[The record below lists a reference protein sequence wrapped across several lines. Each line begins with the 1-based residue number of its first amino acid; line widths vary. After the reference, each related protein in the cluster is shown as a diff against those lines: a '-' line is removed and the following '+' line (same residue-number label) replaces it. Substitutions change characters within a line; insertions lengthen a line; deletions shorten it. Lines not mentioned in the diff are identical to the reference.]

1 MRRKVILIIALV
13 LVSFLGSTESE
24 CGSFKVYSHVNLSK
38 LPITERKKR
47 FIEIMLPLI
56 ERANRE
62 VLEERAFILR
72 VLEKKEITLKEDK
85 KLKELYTKYR
95 AKNLKDL
102 LLKVNSVPAG
112 LVLAQAAVESGW
124 GTSRFFISA
133 NNAFGMYDFKKNRKC
148 LKAKSSGACLKY
160 YPNLYESVRD
170 YIYNLNVG
178 WAYQRFRVLRE
189 KGANIYKLAESL
201 NSYSTLGDRY
211 VMLVKKVIRHNGLDS
226 IGSTELASNL
236 PSRR

>member
-1 MRRKVILIIALV
+1 MRLKAILIIALV

-38 LPITERKKR
+38 LPVDERKKR

-56 ERANRE
+56 KRANRE

-72 VLEKKEITLKEDK
+72 VSGKKEITLKEER

-95 AKNLKDL
+95 AKSLKDL

-124 GTSRFFISA
+124 GTSRFFVSA
-133 NNAFGMYDFKKNRKC
+133 NNAFGIYTFKQKMC
-148 LKAKSSGACLKY
+148 LKAKSSRACLKY

-178 WAYQRFRVLRE
+178 WAYERFRKLRE
-189 KGANIYKLAESL
+189 KGADVYKLAESL

-226 IGSTELASNL
+226 MGSTELASNL